1 MAEQPGVIQALIAA
15 CRPRQWTKNLLVYAS
30 ALFSFQLN
38 PQIWWASTEALA
50 AFCLI
55 SSAVYLLNDVIDR
68 EADRAHPS
76 KCRRPIASG
85 ALPVPIALV
94 AAALIAALSL
104 LIAAAVAP
112 GLAGVIAS
120 YAVIQIA
127 YCLGLKRQP
136 LLDLFCIASGFLL
149 RAIAGVVAGGFGFSP
164 WFLLTVGLLALFLAI
179 EKRKA
184 ELRVAQDL
192 GVITRKVLERYSLP
206 LLLRLESL
214 VATSAF
220 MSYSLWAAGPALNGA
235 STTWMLL
242 TVPFALVGIFRYQ
255 LLSDPEEAERRRL
268 LAPERTSE
276 KPEEILLGDR
286 GIQFTLLAWLLTV
299 LMVGLSHRADLL
311 PEGGDPAMK
320 VFLPGGAG
328 LVGLN
333 LIALLQGTH
342 PDWELLVVDKK
353 REAVAIAR
361 KLFPAV
367 TFLQEDLTQTVGQQ
381 WPAVILGCDACVML
395 QAEIGNT
402 DPSQFE
408 RNNVRSTEVVLEQLH
423 LAGIQRLVQ
432 VSSSVVNSVATDL
445 YTQTKRSQEQLV
457 QRQWPAAVVLR
468 PTF

>member
-1 MAEQPGVIQALIAA
+1 MGSWPPGALPSFLVA
-15 CRPRQWTKNLLVYAS
+15 CRPRQWPKNLLVFAAPLFAFRFEADIWLRAGG
-30 ALFSFQLN
+30 ALV
-38 PQIWWASTEALA
+38 

-55 SSAVYLLNDVIDR
+55 SSAIYLLNDCLDVA
-68 EADRAHPS
+68 ADRAHPS
-76 KCRRPIASG
+76 KRHRPIAAGLVS
-85 ALPVPIALV
+85 VP
-94 AAALIAALSL
+94 AALTTGVLLAVTSLSL
-104 LIAAAVAP
+104 ATWITPA
-112 GLAGVIAS
+112 LAGVVLL
-120 YAVIQIA
+120 YGLIQLG
-127 YCLGLKRQP
+127 YCFQLKRMP

-268 LAPERTSE
+268 QAPERTSE

-299 LMVGLSHRADLL
+299 VVVGLSHRADLL
-311 PEGGDPAMK
+311 PEGG
-320 VFLPGGAG
+320 
-328 LVGLN
+328 
-333 LIALLQGTH
+333 LQ
-342 PDWELLVVDKK
+342 P
-353 REAVAIAR
+353 
-361 KLFPAV
+361 
-367 TFLQEDLTQTVGQQ
+367 
-381 WPAVILGCDACVML
+381 
-395 QAEIGNT
+395 
-402 DPSQFE
+402 
-408 RNNVRSTEVVLEQLH
+408 
-423 LAGIQRLVQ
+423 
-432 VSSSVVNSVATDL
+432 
-445 YTQTKRSQEQLV
+445 
-457 QRQWPAAVVLR
+457 
-468 PTF
+468 